1 MRYPIMNILC
11 GLFIFLT
18 ACSDSKMNLLCKK
31 WRTVA
36 LKNAR
41 MEGQIQQTE
50 AMLDTLGQ
58 NDPELHQ
65 ILNVDSLKNQIRQEI
80 ARSRQEQQLAMEN
93 MFMDFR
99 SNGVVYNTSID
110 GTDSAYY
117 TLEENDIK
125 IDEARLKG
133 YGETMTMTVLG
144 ISSDTLS
151 LRLIDFGDTS
161 FIQLVPV
168 VQ

>member
-1 MRYPIMNILC
+1 MRYSIINILG
-11 GLFIFLT
+11 GLLLLFA
-18 ACSDSKMNLLCKK
+18 ACSEPRKDQLCKK

-36 LKNAR
+36 LKNAK
-41 MEGQIQQTE
+41 MEEQIEQTE

-58 NDPELHQ
+58 RDPQLHQ
-65 ILNVDSLKNQIRQEI
+65 VLNVDSFKNQIRQEI
-80 ARSRQEQQLAMEN
+80 ARSREEQKLAMEN
-93 MFMDFR
+93 MFMEFK

-133 YGETMTMTVLG
+133 YGETMTMTILG
-144 ISSDTLS
+144 ITDDSLS
-151 LRLIDFGDTS
+151 LRLVDFGDTS
-161 FIQLVPV
+161 FIQLIPV
-168 VQ
+168 KQ

>member
-1 MRYPIMNILC
+1 MRTPIINIL
-11 GLFIFLT
+11 GGVLLLLT
-18 ACSDSKMNLLCKK
+18 ACSEPRKEMLCKK

-36 LKNAR
+36 LKNAK
-41 MEGQIQQTE
+41 MEAQIQQTE

-58 NDPELHQ
+58 QDPELHQ
-65 ILNVDSLKNQIRQEI
+65 ILNVDSLKTQIRQEI